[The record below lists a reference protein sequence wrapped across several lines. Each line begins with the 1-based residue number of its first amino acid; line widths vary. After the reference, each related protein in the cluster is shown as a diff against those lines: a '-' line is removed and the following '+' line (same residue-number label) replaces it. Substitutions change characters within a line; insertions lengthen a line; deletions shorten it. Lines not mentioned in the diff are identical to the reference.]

1 MLVHQRVHMF
11 LMCAI
16 LNMFVISL
24 KIFSRYLIF
33 IEAISLF
40 QYIIVL
46 RFLAYFPIYPMLDE

>member
-1 MLVHQRVHMF
+1 MF